1 VQKQKV
7 NQNMEAT
14 QNTFTSVNKEANKIW
29 TSAIGDLGLDT
40 VESINKNKASM
51 SASQK
56 EAATVQRDISAKLF
70 DNQEEA
76 LNSMKKGGI
85 RNPSLAKLGNDLIWG
100 IYYADAAVV
109 QAKTRQER
117 NDASI
122 ALSKLNKSLQE
133 LYKIIEIGKDT
144 DAIFMQEYFGL
155 EGSKNPGQPGGMAL
169 VGRDTPL
176 WCKTMAIRSG
186 LAGDSASEEYIV
198 GDNSEIRLKYT
209 GSILNGEVVDKPAL
223 TWLAYD
229 PGVVLDLKSEN
240 IKMLQAP
247 SALNAEGEQVGI
259 IDNSLQYNDAYLLL
273 DQRYMEV
280 SKDGKTQTEFI
291 PANMAKIVYDTK
303 ARSAARANALLNDYQ
318 EANRVWRNNFNM
330 EEDLKFAVAANG
342 KNVDAGQQA
351 EFQELMFGS
360 LKPLLPTVAVG
371 ATTEVVKEVKPEV
384 TEVVEE
390 ELTVDQFN

>member
-1 VQKQKV
+1 
-7 NQNMEAT
+7 MEAK

-29 TSAIGDLGLDT
+29 TSSISELGLDT
-40 VESINKNKASM
+40 VKSINKNKASM

-56 EAATVQRDISAKLF
+56 EAATTQRNISARLF

-76 LNSMKKGGI
+76 LKNIQKGGI
-85 RNPSLAKLGNDLIWG
+85 RNPSLANLGNDLIWG
-100 IYYADAAVV
+100 VYYADAAVA
-109 QAKTRQER
+109 QAKTKKES
-117 NDASI
+117 NDASV
-122 ALSKLNKSLQE
+122 ALSRLNKSLQE

-186 LAGDSASEEYIV
+186 LAGDNANEEYVV
-198 GDNSEIRLKYT
+198 GDDGEIRLRYT
-209 GSILNGEVVDKPAL
+209 GSILDGKSVEKPAL

-229 PGVVLDLKSEN
+229 PGVVLDLKGEN

-247 SALNAEGEQVGI
+247 STLSADGEQVGI

-273 DQRYMEV
+273 DQKYVEV
-280 SKDGKTQTEFI
+280 SSDGKLQTEFI
-291 PANMAKIVYDTK
+291 PANMAKIVNDTK
-303 ARSAARANALLNDYQ
+303 ARSSARANALLNDYQ

-360 LKPLLPTVAVG
+360 LKELLPTVAVG
-371 ATTEVVKEVKPEV
+371 QTTEVVKEEVQPEM
-384 TEVVEE
+384 VEE
-390 ELTVDQFN
+390 VELTADQFN

>member
-1 VQKQKV
+1 
-7 NQNMEAT
+7 MEAK

-56 EAATVQRDISAKLF
+56 EAATVQRNISAKLF

-76 LNSMKKGGI
+76 LNNIKKGGI

-100 IYYADAAVV
+100 IYYSDAAVA

-117 NDASI
+117 NEASV

-198 GDNSEIRLKYT
+198 GDNGEIRLRYT

-229 PGVVLDLKSEN
+229 PGVVLDLKDEN

-273 DQRYMEV
+273 DQKYMEV
-280 SKDGKTQTEFI
+280 SKDGKTQTEFT

-371 ATTEVVKEVKPEV
+371 ATTEVVKEEVQPEM
-384 TEVVEE
+384 VEE
-390 ELTVDQFN
+390 VELTADQFN

>member
-1 VQKQKV
+1 
-7 NQNMEAT
+7 MEAK

-56 EAATVQRDISAKLF
+56 EAATVQRNISAKLF

-76 LNSMKKGGI
+76 LNNIKKGGI

-100 IYYADAAVV
+100 IYYSDAAVA

-117 NDASI
+117 NEASV

-133 LYKIIEIGKDT
+133 LYKIIEVGKDT

-186 LAGDSASEEYIV
+186 LAGNSASEEYIV
-198 GDNSEIRLKYT
+198 GDNSEIRLRYT

-247 SALNAEGEQVGI
+247 STLNAEGEQVGI

-273 DQRYMEV
+273 DQKYMEV

-371 ATTEVVKEVKPEV
+371 ATTEVVKEKVQPEM
-384 TEVVEE
+384 VEE
-390 ELTVDQFN
+390 VELTADQFN